1 MQQAASSRF
10 QPFEVIAKT
19 RESETITSFTLAPR
33 NKDHWRPFE
42 AGQFLTIRI
51 PDGAGGHVFRNYT
64 VSSSPRQS
72 GTYRITVKR
81 EAAPS
86 DQLPQGLSSCWLH
99 DEVEPGAVLEI
110 DTPRGAF
117 KLDRESTRPV
127 VLLSGGVGLTPTVSM
142 LHVLARE
149 TDRPVWFIHAC
160 DSMTVQAL
168 RDEVEELAK
177 VRSGITVHVCHRFAS
192 EDDMQAGR
200 CHSTGFLSREV
211 LQKLLPLDDYDIYM
225 CGPPPFMKAVYGILT
240 GLGVR
245 KERIAYEFFG
255 PANLLSEN
263 ETQAAKLDAPVTPKV
278 AGATDAAT
286 GNDAIR
292 IVLQK
297 SGRELVWTKAS
308 ISLLDCL
315 EANGIEPEFS
325 CRAGICGTCEQGLV
339 AGEVDYFEE
348 PLDDVPQ
355 RRVLLCCT
363 KPKTS
368 VVLDL

>member
-19 RESETITSFTLAPR
+19 RESETIASFTLAPR

-51 PDGAGGHVFRNYT
+51 PDGAGGYVLRNYT
-64 VSSSPRQS
+64 VSSSPQEI

-86 DQLPQGLSSCWLH
+86 DQVPQGLSSCWLH

-117 KLDRESTRPV
+117 KLDMESMRPV

-142 LHVLARE
+142 LHVLAHE
-149 TDRPVWFIHAC
+149 TARPVWFIHAC
-160 DSMTVQAL
+160 DSMAVHAL
-168 RDEVEELAK
+168 RDEVEHLAA
-177 VRSGITVHVCHRFAS
+177 VRSRITVHFCHRFGG

-200 CHSTGFLSREV
+200 CHSTGFLTRDV
-211 LQKLLPLDDYDIYM
+211 LQKLLPLDDYEIYM
-225 CGPPPFMKAVYGILT
+225 CGPPPFMKALFGILT

-255 PANLLSEN
+255 PASLLSEP
-263 ETQAAKLDAPVTPKV
+263 EPQPVKADAQKTRHV
-278 AGATDAAT
+278 ADATT
-286 GNDAIR
+286 TNDGVR

-297 SGRELVWTKAS
+297 SGRELAWTESS

-325 CRAGICGTCEQGLV
+325 CRAGICATCEQGLL
-339 AGEVDYFEE
+339 AGEIEYFEE
-348 PLDDVPQ
+348 PLHDVPQ
-355 RRVLLCCT
+355 GRVLLCCT
-363 KPKTS
+363 KPKSS

>member
-19 RESETITSFTLAPR
+19 RESETITSFTLAPL

-51 PDGAGGHVFRNYT
+51 PDDAGGHVLRNYT
-64 VSSSPRQS
+64 VSSSPKQS

-81 EAAPS
+81 EAALS
-86 DQLPQGLSSCWLH
+86 ENMPQGLSSCWLH
-99 DEVEPGAVLEI
+99 DEIETGAVLEI

-117 KLDRESTRPV
+117 KLDMQSTRPV
-127 VLLSGGVGLTPTVSM
+127 LLLSGGVGLTPTVSM
-142 LHVLARE
+142 LHVLAHE
-149 TDRPVWFIHAC
+149 TAQRVWFIHAC
-160 DSMTVQAL
+160 DSMEVHAL
-168 RDEVEELAK
+168 RDEVEELAA
-177 VRSGITVHVCHRFAS
+177 VRSGITVHFCHRFAD
-192 EDDMQAGR
+192 ENDLAAGR
-200 CHSTGFLSREV
+200 CHSTGFLTREG

-225 CGPPPFMKAVYGILT
+225 CGPPPFMKALYAILI

-255 PANLLSEN
+255 PASLLSDKEA
-263 ETQAAKLDAPVTPKV
+263 QPAATDAQKTR
-278 AGATDAAT
+278 AATGATDP
-286 GNDAIR
+286 GQNKDDIR

-297 SGRELVWTKAS
+297 SARELAWTAS
-308 ISLLDCL
+308 SVSLLDCL

-325 CRAGICGTCEQGLV
+325 CRAGICGTCEQALV

-348 PLDDVPQ
+348 PLDEVPQ
-355 RRVLLCCT
+355 GRVLLCCT
-363 KPKTS
+363 KPKS
-368 VVLDL
+368 SIVLDL

>member
-1 MQQAASSRF
+1 MQQPASSRF

-51 PDGAGGHVFRNYT
+51 PDGADGHVLRNYT
-64 VSSSPRQS
+64 VSSSPRES
-72 GTYRITVKR
+72 GIYRISVKR

-86 DQLPQGLSSCWLH
+86 AQLPQGFGSCWLH
-99 DEVEPGAVLEI
+99 DEVEPGTVLDI

-117 KLDRESTRPV
+117 KLDTESTRPV

-142 LHVLARE
+142 LHVLAHE

-160 DSMTVQAL
+160 DSMAVHAL
-168 RDEVEELAK
+168 RNEVEELAAA
-177 VRSGITVHVCHRFAS
+177 RSGITVHFCHRFAGD
-192 EDDMQAGR
+192 DDMQAGR
-200 CHSTGFLSREV
+200 CHSTGFLGREV
-211 LQKLLPLDDYDIYM
+211 LQKLLPLDDYEFYM
-225 CGPPPFMKAVYGILT
+225 CGPPPFMKALFGILT

-255 PANLLSEN
+255 PASLLSEP
-263 ETQAAKLDAPVTPKV
+263 ELQTAKPTAPNAGDGT
-278 AGATDAAT
+278 GATAT
-286 GNDAIR
+286 VSNDGMR

-297 SGRELVWTKAS
+297 SGRELAWTES
-308 ISLLDCL
+308 CSSLLDCL

-325 CRAGICGTCEQGLV
+325 CRAGICGSCEQGFV
-339 AGEVDYFEE
+339 SGEVDYFEE
-348 PLDDVPQ
+348 PLDEVPPG
-355 RRVLLCCT
+355 RVLLCCS
-363 KPKTS
+363 KPKSS